1 MEKYVKELKINADAY
16 KFGVVQYAGYMGCGL
31 HKIDKLVGL
40 DYWAGVSNHC
50 SCLRL
55 MPHYLSLPPTT
66 LKGAQ
71 KRSDKAAQR
80 IAEDVKTGVRSEKKP
95 PKRIANAVESAGFA
109 NINKLVNKKMSVNDA
124 CIACGQ
130 CVKLC
135 PRENIK
141 IEDGKA
147 TLGKNCIGCM
157 SCAEYCPQRRSMSA
171 KSRSGASVFTIRT
184 SAPTSLHR
192 RRFISSSNPRVI
204 RSKAFAMNV

>member
-1 MEKYVKELKINADAY
+1 M
-16 KFGVVQYAGYMGCGL
+16 F
-31 HKIDKLVGL
+31 H
-40 DYWAGVSNHC
+40 
-50 SCLRL
+50 
-55 MPHYLSLPPTT
+55 LPPTR

-80 IAEDVKTGVRSEKKP
+80 IAEDVKTDVRSEKKP

-147 TLGKNCIGCM
+147 TLGKKCIGCM
-157 SCAEYCPQRRSMSA
+157 SCAEYCPQEAINVGKVTVGR
-171 KSRSGASVFTIRT
+171 K
-184 SAPTSLHR
+184 
-192 RRFISSSNPRVI
+192 RFHN
-204 RSKAFAMNV
+204 KNVRADELTQATFYIK